1 MLTDKE
7 GTTMTDKNNVM
18 ALRDHLMEIQEQD
31 WEIGLTSLKMVTW
44 GIPLVTE
51 MAGVSPDGRS
61 EAMKVSDDASACIGG
76 KAVALLATTDR
87 LAEIAAISDKDE
99 ALAEIEKEAQAL
111 LGLTVEQAAA
121 LFHPLGREQDYCASV
136 HLAVETDDVW
146 PTTAAGILN
155 VLAHQNRV
163 DWNGAYAD
171 EERERLWD
179 ESGME
184 KLPSDL
190 LGDAVYEGTSYQL
203 VFCKEGCNGEGFC
216 MTDTIRRSFGI
227 RDGDTLE
234 AALEHKLD
242 YVLRETSARVLE
254 FINAVARDIKQGT
267 TDEYVALDV
276 LRETNDTWAK
286 LDEADRGDW
295 SQYKAHMLF
304 IDVEREL
311 GYC

>member
-1 MLTDKE
+1 MFEDKE
-7 GTTMTDKNNVM
+7 GTAMTDKNDM
-18 ALRDHLMEIQEQD
+18 IALRDHL
-31 WEIGLTSLKMVTW
+31 T
-44 GIPLVTE
+44 
-51 MAGVSPDGRS
+51 
-61 EAMKVSDDASACIGG
+61 
-76 KAVALLATTDR
+76 
-87 LAEIAAISDKDE
+87 
-99 ALAEIEKEAQAL
+99 
-111 LGLTVEQAAA
+111 
-121 LFHPLGREQDYCASV
+121 
-136 HLAVETDDVW
+136 
-146 PTTAAGILN
+146 
-155 VLAHQNRV
+155 
-163 DWNGAYAD
+163 
-171 EERERLWD
+171 
-179 ESGME
+179 E

-242 YVLRETSARVLE
+242 YVLREASARVLE